1 MSFQLAATLQEL
13 LEGVPL
19 PADRARLIEYAR
31 AQGAGER
38 ELEALRRLPDR
49 RYRSLDEVGEELAP
63 VQPQKGTADSQL
75 PRDESGQPPGGDN
88 YVKQDP
94 TPGAVRH
101 DAPPDNPPQKA
112 LEEQTKTQKKQQ
124 AKQKEML
131 GEEDG

>member
-63 VQPQKGTADSQL
+63 VQPRPQPERNE
-75 PRDESGQPPGGDN
+75 PRAESGEPPGGED
-88 YVKQDP
+88 YTQVPSD
-94 TPGAVRH
+94 TGRVR
-101 DAPPDNPPQKA
+101 
-112 LEEQTKTQKKQQ
+112 E
-124 AKQKEML
+124 
-131 GEEDG
+131 